1 MKISRVYSVFK
12 GIQRESKSKSV
23 QKQPFLELYSGAI
36 IYVARKS
43 VPFLRVEEIFSV
55 FKMFE
60 RRRKKKEDGK
70 RKKSEKSGCTTN
82 KYRAGDRSPYF
93 IANMLSSRAD
103 GLFTLP
109 CFSFLN
115 LYFVFSIT

>member
-1 MKISRVYSVFK
+1 M
-12 GIQRESKSKSV
+12 
-23 QKQPFLELYSGAI
+23 LEE
-36 IYVARKS
+36 K
-43 VPFLRVEEIFSV
+43 
-55 FKMFE
+55 
-60 RRRKKKEDGK
+60 KKKEEEKKEAGK

-82 KYRAGDRSPYF
+82 RRNKYRRAGDRSPYF